1 MAGYHY
7 SGNSGVLVVHKPYG
21 MVSKDVSRILKK
33 SYAGIRKIGHVG
45 TLDPLAEGVL
55 VVLLGS
61 ATRLQGAFLERP
73 KTYEFTVKFGTA
85 TETMDTEGATVEE
98 RPFEHITSERIR
110 EIISE
115 FQGEQLQTPPLYSA
129 VKLHGQPLYKIFEAG
144 MGIQLILI
152 RQKKSAAAPARAFF
166 MRRELHSFECMFQ
179 RHLRASSR
187 NRYSFQAWY
196 LRLFNQDKTD

>member
-61 ATRLQGAFLERP
+61 ATRLQDAFLERP

-129 VKLHGQPLYKIFEAG
+129 VKLHGQPLYKIARSG
-144 MGIQLILI
+144 NGDSVDLDSLKRKVLLHQL
-152 RQKKSAAAPARAFF
+152 
-166 MRRELHSFECMFQ
+166 ELCSYEEGVAQFRVHCSKGTYV
-179 RHLRASSR
+179 RVLGTDIAS
-187 NRYSFQAWY
+187 
-196 LRLFNQDKTD
+196 RLGTCGH